1 MSSFNL
7 NAISPIDGRYS
18 KQTELLSNYFS
29 EKALIKYRVKVE
41 IEYFISLTEIGIKNL
56 NKWDNKFN
64 DKIRNIYIDF
74 HDDDALEVKEIEK
87 TTNHDVKAVEYF
99 IKRKFDEMK
108 IGEFSEFI
116 HFGLTSQD
124 INNTSIPLSIK
135 DFIPNYFEKINLVL
149 SEIDNKIEEYSDI
162 PMLART
168 HGQPASPT
176 RLGKEFKVFSVR
188 IKEQLNVL
196 KKIPHSC
203 KFGGATGNFNAHQV
217 AYPDIDWKNF
227 AENFTKK
234 LGLDHSFPTTQI
246 EHYDNLARLFDC
258 LKRINTIILDL
269 NKDVWQYISLDYFS
283 QKINKNEVGSSAMPH
298 KVNPIDFEN
307 SEGNLSYANSIFEF
321 LSSKLP
327 ISRLQR
333 DLTDSTV
340 LRNIGVPF
348 SHTIIGLNS
357 TLRGLNKLLVNK
369 NKIENDLKD
378 NWIVISEAIQ
388 TILRREGIE
397 KPYEL
402 LKDLTRNNEVVNE
415 ETLKIFINNLKV
427 DQKIKEELL
436 NISPFNYT
444 GI

>member
-7 NAISPIDGRYS
+7 NAISPVDGRYS
-18 KQTELLSNYFS
+18 KQTEFLSNYFS
-29 EKALIKYRVKVE
+29 EKALIKYRAKVE

-74 HDDDALEVKEIEK
+74 NDEDALEVKEIEK

-149 SEIDNKIEEYSDI
+149 SEIDNKVEEYSDI

-188 IKEQLNVL
+188 IEEQLNVL

-217 AYPDIDWKNF
+217 AYPDIDWKKF
-227 AENFTKK
+227 AENFTEK
-234 LGLDHSFPTTQI
+234 LGLYHSFPTTQI
-246 EHYDNLARLFDC
+246 EHYDNLARLMDC
-258 LKRINTIILDL
+258 LKRINTIILDF
-269 NKDVWQYISLDYFS
+269 NKDVWQYISLDYFH
-283 QKINKNEVGSSAMPH
+283 QKINKSEVGSSAMPH

-348 SHTIIGLNS
+348 SHTIIGFNS
-357 TLRGLNKLLVNK
+357 TLKGLKKLLVNK

-415 ETLKIFINNLKV
+415 ETFKIFINNLKV
-427 DQKIKEELL
+427 DQKIREELL